1 MNHKKIPLFG
11 EMMQFIQ
18 QPVNAHSTIF
28 VKLVHRFFRKLSTI
42 KPELFSDYTTLLSA
56 FKYDKNVAM
65 QVLYSAYSDFD
76 RELLQELVK
85 SNKDCVLQA
94 FSSVYPEFAQRA
106 LSYAQEGEDL
116 ILARMFAGIENG
128 FYVDIGAHHPFRF
141 SNTYLLYLRGWK
153 GVNIDASPGSMKLFD
168 IHRPRD
174 INIEALVGLGEKS
187 QKFFLFDEAA
197 LNTASPQVLQERLTN
212 DTSYRLACDIT
223 VTPRPLSAILAEVIP
238 KEQNIEVMSI
248 DVEGL
253 EMEILQSNDWKM
265 FSPKVVLLEQ
275 LNCDIVSAPS
285 HPTTL
290 FLADHNYKL
299 IFKSYNTSFFERR
312 S

>member
-11 EMMQFIQ
+11 EMMPFIQ
-18 QPVNAHSTIF
+18 QPVIAHPTIL
-28 VKLVHRFFRKLSTI
+28 VKLFRRFFRKISSI
-42 KPELFSDYTTLLSA
+42 KPELFSDYSILLSA
-56 FKYDKNVAM
+56 FKHDKNVAK
-65 QVLYSAYSDFD
+65 QAFHSAYADFD
-76 RELLQELVK
+76 REILQELVK
-85 SNKDCVLQA
+85 SNKDYALQA
-94 FSSVYPEFAQRA
+94 FCEVYPEFAQRA

-116 ILARMFAGIENG
+116 ILARMFADIENG

-168 IHRPRD
+168 LHRPRD
-174 INIEALVGLGEKS
+174 TNIEALVGLGKEP

-197 LNTASPQVLQERLTN
+197 LNTASPQTLQERLTK
-212 DTSYRLACDIT
+212 DAGYRLASDIT
-223 VTPRPLSAILAEVIP
+223 VTPRPLSAILAEVMP
-238 KEQNIEVMSI
+238 KEQSIEVMSI

-265 FSPKVVLLEQ
+265 CSPKVILLEQ
-275 LNCDIVSAPS
+275 LNCDFVSASS

-290 FLADHNYKL
+290 FLAAHNYKL